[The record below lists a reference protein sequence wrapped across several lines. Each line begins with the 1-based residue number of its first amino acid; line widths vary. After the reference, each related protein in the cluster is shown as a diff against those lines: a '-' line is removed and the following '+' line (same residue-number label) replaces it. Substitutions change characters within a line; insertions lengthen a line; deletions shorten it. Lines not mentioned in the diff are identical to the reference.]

1 MEKGSDFKKA
11 GGESGEVQ
19 LTTFSFEQKFEK
31 IKMCFGR
38 RESNSGATGM
48 FLSPVFV
55 KYSVWGSPLSPGGG
69 HDNPLRY
76 SCLEN
81 PMDGGAWR
89 ATVHVVPKS
98 DTIEQQTLCGIGE
111 GNPMDR
117 GPGGYSPL
125 GHKSWTWL
133 SDWART
139 HAACYIPS

>member
-1 MEKGSDFKKA
+1 
-11 GGESGEVQ
+11 
-19 LTTFSFEQKFEK
+19 
-31 IKMCFGR
+31 MCFGR

-48 FLSPVFV
+48 FLSPAFV
-55 KYSVWGSPLSPGGG
+55 KYSVWGSPLSPEGG

-98 DTIEQQTLCGIGE
+98 DTIERQTLCGIGE

-117 GPGGYSPL
+117 GA
-125 GHKSWTWL
+125 WWL
-133 SDWART
+133 QSMG
-139 HAACYIPS
+139 SKE